1 MKIKNSQYRN
11 WLIVTLKYENTK
23 YYNVMNITLHSKI
36 YQLVIEKPSKITV
49 LPSNQRIFDVR
60 SCPFDK
66 DKITV
71 SRYSSVIAFI
81 ELFAASRSTLLRA
94 FSIKSSIGLRYCS
107 TTKWATV
114 GMKKEFNGESP
125 NYRSKLGGPR

>member
-1 MKIKNSQYRN
+1 
-11 WLIVTLKYENTK
+11 
-23 YYNVMNITLHSKI
+23 MNITLHSKI

-66 DKITV
+66 NKITV
-71 SRYSSVIAFI
+71 SRHSSVLAFI
-81 ELFAASRSTLLRA
+81 EPFAASRSTLLRA
-94 FSIKSSIGLRYCS
+94 FSIKSSIGLRWSYCS